1 VKTTIEKL
9 SPTRVKLSIAVT
21 PEDLQP
27 SIKHAYEHIAE
38 QVNIPGFRKG
48 KVPPPII
55 DQRIGRAEVLQHAV
69 SEGLER
75 FYRQAVTEEKVRAVG
90 RPQADIAQLPDV
102 KDWSGDLVID
112 VEVDVRPEF
121 ALPKYEGLELE
132 VDEAKVSAEDVEQEL
147 ETLRTRFGT
156 LVAVDRPAER
166 GDFVTLDLTATID
179 GVEVDSASNL
189 SYEVGSGELLEGMDD
204 AVESLSAGE
213 STTFESALLGGD
225 REGETALIPVTV
237 GAVKVRELPELD
249 DDFAQLASP
258 FDTVEELKADLEEQA
273 ARSKAFQQG
282 AQARDLI
289 VPAILEQVQIEVP
302 QGIIDDEV
310 HRHLESE
317 GRLED
322 DEHRAEVLESTEKAF
337 RSQFV
342 LDEIVEQEEI
352 KVSQDELSL
361 HLIRAAQQYG
371 MSPNDFVKAL
381 DEPGQVP
388 EMVAEGARNNALAAV
403 LGKAEVVDAKGKA
416 VDVSEFSAALV
427 RSPPGAGGAG
437 PGGAGRRGAEGGRRG
452 PAPTAATPGR
462 SASRARP
469 CTRATCRT
477 RRPARS
483 RRR

>member
-1 VKTTIEKL
+1 MKTTIEKL

-225 REGETALIPVTV
+225 REGETALISVTV

-381 DEPGQVP
+381 DESGQVP
-388 EMVAEGARNNALAAV
+388 AMVAEVARNKALAAV
-403 LGKAEVVDAKGKA
+403 LGKAKVVDAKGKA
-416 VDVSEFSAALV
+416 VDVSDFIAAFV
-427 RSPPGAGGAG
+427 GT
-437 PGGAGRRGAEGGRRG
+437 PGGGDVAAPDAHDHAHDHEGHDH
-452 PAPTAATPGR
+452 AH
-462 SASRARP
+462 
-469 CTRATCRT
+469 
-477 RRPARS
+477 
-483 RRR
+483 